1 VEVWNKTLVC
11 LAADLSPQNFTKWI
25 KPLHARE
32 GDSGV
37 VYLAAPDRFS
47 KEWVEERFLGEIS
60 QALARVSDGRL
71 RVELGIDLGQQG
83 QQGLPAAPAKHHQP
97 ASLPTGVAAEDVSP
111 PRFHP
116 RMTFDNFVV
125 GPSNQFVH
133 AAAEAVARI
142 PGRTY
147 NPFFIYGGSGLGKTH
162 LLNAIAHRVSAN
174 NPRLQ
179 ICLLTAERFVNELIE
194 DIRGDRWDTFRKRY
208 RKVDLLLIDDIQ
220 FIAGKERTQEEFFH
234 TFNALH
240 AHHKQIVLTADCS
253 PKEIQSLE
261 DRLKTR
267 FEWGLM
273 GDIQAPALETKV
285 AILRKKAELEGVEL
299 PEDVALL
306 LASRVHSN
314 VRKLEGCLIKLAA
327 FTSITGQQVDVRLAE
342 QLLRDLLY
350 EERRELS
357 MEAIQKCVAE
367 HYGLKVSDLKSKRRT
382 ESISTP
388 RQIAMYLCRTL
399 TSHSLPEI
407 GRIFGGRDHTT
418 VLHGCR
424 KIAETKE
431 RDPGLSQT
439 LRILTSRLER
449 AEP

>member
-1 VEVWNKTLVC
+1 VEVWKKTLDC
-11 LAADLSPQNFTKWI
+11 LAADLSQQNFIKWI
-25 KPLHARE
+25 KPLQARE
-32 GDSGV
+32 GGAGIVHLD
-37 VYLAAPDRFS
+37 APDRFF
-47 KEWVEERFLGEIS
+47 KEWVEERFLGEITE
-60 QALARVSDGRL
+60 AVARVTDGRMG
-71 RVELGIDLGQQG
+71 VQLGIDGEMRV
-83 QQGLPAAPAKHHQP
+83 PAATLQEPVVPRAGGRRGIDAP
-97 ASLPTGVAAEDVSP
+97 PVA
-111 PRFHP
+111 RFQP
-116 RMTFDNFVV
+116 RMTFEEFVV

-133 AAAEAVARI
+133 AAAQAVASM

-162 LLNAIAHRVSAN
+162 LLNAIAHRVSGN

-179 ICLLTAERFVNELIE
+179 VCLLTAERFVNELI
-194 DIRGDRWDTFRKRY
+194 DHMQRNRWDAFRKRY

-240 AHHKQIVLTADCS
+240 AQHKQIVLTADCS
-253 PKEIQSLE
+253 PKEIKSLE
-261 DRLKTR
+261 ERLKTR

-285 AILRKKAELEGVEL
+285 AILKKKAELEGMEL

-327 FTSITGQQVDVRLAE
+327 FTSITGQQVDVSLAE

-350 EERRELS
+350 EERRQLS
-357 MEAIQKCVAE
+357 MEAIQRAVAD
-367 HYGLKVSDLKSKRRT
+367 HYGLKVTDLKSKRRT

-388 RQIAMYLCRTL
+388 RQVAMYLCRTL

-407 GRIFGGRDHTT
+407 GKVFGGRDHTT

-431 RDPGLSQT
+431 RDSGLGQT
-439 LRILTSRLER
+439 LRVLTGRLER
-449 AEP
+449 GDS

>member
-1 VEVWNKTLVC
+1 
-11 LAADLSPQNFTKWI
+11 
-25 KPLHARE
+25 
-32 GDSGV
+32 
-37 VYLAAPDRFS
+37 
-47 KEWVEERFLGEIS
+47 
-60 QALARVSDGRL
+60 
-71 RVELGIDLGQQG
+71 
-83 QQGLPAAPAKHHQP
+83 
-97 ASLPTGVAAEDVSP
+97 
-111 PRFHP
+111 
-116 RMTFDNFVV
+116 MTFEEFVV

-133 AAAEAVARI
+133 AAAQAVASM

-162 LLNAIAHRVSAN
+162 LLNAIAHRVSGN

-179 ICLLTAERFVNELIE
+179 VCLLTAERFVNELI
-194 DIRGDRWDTFRKRY
+194 DHMQRNRWDAFRKRY

-240 AHHKQIVLTADCS
+240 AQHKQIVLTADCS
-253 PKEIQSLE
+253 PKEIKSLE
-261 DRLKTR
+261 ERLKTR

-285 AILRKKAELEGVEL
+285 AILKKKAELEGMEL

-327 FTSITGQQVDVRLAE
+327 FTSITGQQVDVSLAE

-350 EERRELS
+350 EERRQLS
-357 MEAIQKCVAE
+357 MEAIQRAVAD
-367 HYGLKVSDLKSKRRT
+367 HYGLKVTDLKSKRRT

-388 RQIAMYLCRTL
+388 RQVAMYLCRTL

-407 GRIFGGRDHTT
+407 GKVFGGRDHTT

-431 RDPGLSQT
+431 RDSGLGQT
-439 LRILTSRLER
+439 LRVLTGRLER
-449 AEP
+449 GDS

>member
-1 VEVWNKTLVC
+1 L
-11 LAADLSPQNFTKWI
+11 D
-25 KPLHARE
+25 
-32 GDSGV
+32 
-37 VYLAAPDRFS
+37 APDRFF
-47 KEWVEERFLGEIS
+47 KEWVEERFLGEITE
-60 QALARVSDGRL
+60 AVARVTDGRMG
-71 RVELGIDLGQQG
+71 VQLGIDGEMRV
-83 QQGLPAAPAKHHQP
+83 PAATLQEPVVPRAGGRRGID
-97 ASLPTGVAAEDVSP
+97 AP
-111 PRFHP
+111 PMARFQP
-116 RMTFDNFVV
+116 RMTFEEFVV

-133 AAAEAVARI
+133 AAAQAVASM

-162 LLNAIAHRVSAN
+162 LLNAIAHRVSGN

-179 ICLLTAERFVNELIE
+179 VCLLTAERFVNELI
-194 DIRGDRWDTFRKRY
+194 DHMQRNRWDAFRKRY

-240 AHHKQIVLTADCS
+240 AQHKQIVLTADCS
-253 PKEIQSLE
+253 PKEIKSLE
-261 DRLKTR
+261 ERLKTR

-285 AILRKKAELEGVEL
+285 AILKKKAELEGMEL

-327 FTSITGQQVDVRLAE
+327 FTSITGQQVDVSLAE

-350 EERRELS
+350 EERRQLS
-357 MEAIQKCVAE
+357 MEAIQRAVAD
-367 HYGLKVSDLKSKRRT
+367 HYGLKVTDLKSKRRT

-388 RQIAMYLCRTL
+388 RQVAMYLCRTL

-407 GRIFGGRDHTT
+407 GKVFGGRDHTT

-431 RDPGLSQT
+431 RDSGLGQT
-439 LRILTSRLER
+439 LRVLTGRLER
-449 AEP
+449 GDS

>member
-1 VEVWNKTLVC
+1 M
-11 LAADLSPQNFTKWI
+11 
-25 KPLHARE
+25 
-32 GDSGV
+32 GV
-37 VYLAAPDRFS
+37 
-47 KEWVEERFLGEIS
+47 
-60 QALARVSDGRL
+60 Q
-71 RVELGIDLGQQG
+71 LGIDGEMRV
-83 QQGLPAAPAKHHQP
+83 PAATLQEPVVPRAGGRRGIDAP
-97 ASLPTGVAAEDVSP
+97 PVA
-111 PRFHP
+111 RFQP
-116 RMTFDNFVV
+116 RMTFEEFVV

-133 AAAEAVARI
+133 AAAQAVASM

-162 LLNAIAHRVSAN
+162 LLNAIAHRVSGN

-179 ICLLTAERFVNELIE
+179 VCLLTAERFVNELI
-194 DIRGDRWDTFRKRY
+194 DHMQRNRWDAFRKRY

-240 AHHKQIVLTADCS
+240 AQHKQIVLTADCS
-253 PKEIQSLE
+253 PKEIKSLE
-261 DRLKTR
+261 ERLKTR

-285 AILRKKAELEGVEL
+285 AILKKKAELEGMEL

-327 FTSITGQQVDVRLAE
+327 FTSITGQQVDVSLAE

-350 EERRELS
+350 EERRQLS
-357 MEAIQKCVAE
+357 MEAIQRAVAD
-367 HYGLKVSDLKSKRRT
+367 HYGLKVTDLKSKRRT

-388 RQIAMYLCRTL
+388 RQVAMYLCRTL

-407 GRIFGGRDHTT
+407 GKVFGGRDHTT

-431 RDPGLSQT
+431 RDSGLGQT
-439 LRILTSRLER
+439 LRVLTGRLER
-449 AEP
+449 GDS

>member
-1 VEVWNKTLVC
+1 VEVWKKTLDC
-11 LAADLSPQNFTKWI
+11 LAADLSQQNFIKWI
-25 KPLHARE
+25 KPLQARE
-32 GDSGV
+32 GEAGIVHLD
-37 VYLAAPDRFS
+37 APDRFF
-47 KEWVEERFLGEIS
+47 KEWVEERFLGEITE
-60 QALARVSDGRL
+60 AVARVTDGRMG
-71 RVELGIDLGQQG
+71 VQLGIDGEMRV
-83 QQGLPAAPAKHHQP
+83 PAATLQEPVVPRAGGRRGIDAP
-97 ASLPTGVAAEDVSP
+97 PVA
-111 PRFHP
+111 RFQP
-116 RMTFDNFVV
+116 RMTFEEFVV

-133 AAAEAVARI
+133 AAAQAVASM

-162 LLNAIAHRVSAN
+162 LLNAIAHRVSGN

-179 ICLLTAERFVNELIE
+179 VCLLTAERFVNELI
-194 DIRGDRWDTFRKRY
+194 DHMQRNRWDAFRKRY

-240 AHHKQIVLTADCS
+240 AQHKQIVLTADCS
-253 PKEIQSLE
+253 PKEIKSLE
-261 DRLKTR
+261 ERLKTR

-285 AILRKKAELEGVEL
+285 AILKKKAELEGMEL

-327 FTSITGQQVDVRLAE
+327 FTSITGQQVDVSLAE

-350 EERRELS
+350 EERRQLS
-357 MEAIQKCVAE
+357 MEAIQRAVAD
-367 HYGLKVSDLKSKRRT
+367 HYGLKVTDLKSKRRT

-388 RQIAMYLCRTL
+388 RQVAMYLCRTL

-407 GRIFGGRDHTT
+407 GKVFGGRDHTT

-431 RDPGLSQT
+431 RDSGLGQT
-439 LRILTSRLER
+439 LRVLTGRLER
-449 AEP
+449 GDS

>member
-1 VEVWNKTLVC
+1 MEVWKKTLDC
-11 LAADLSPQNFTKWI
+11 LAADLSQQNFTKWI
-25 KPLHARE
+25 KPLQARE
-32 GDSGV
+32 GEAGV
-37 VYLAAPDRFS
+37 VHLDAPDRFF
-47 KEWVEERFLGEIS
+47 KEWVEERFLGDIS
-60 QALARVSDGRL
+60 EALARVTDGRMA
-71 RVELGIDLGQQG
+71 VELGINGEQRIPEAPPPEARVVRGVDPGRTE
-83 QQGLPAAPAKHHQP
+83 LPPA
-97 ASLPTGVAAEDVSP
+97 
-111 PRFHP
+111 PRFQP
-116 RMTFDNFVV
+116 RMTFEEFVV

-133 AAAEAVARI
+133 AAAQAVASM

-162 LLNAIAHRVSAN
+162 LLNAIAHRVTGN

-179 ICLLTAERFVNELIE
+179 VCLLTAERFVNELI
-194 DIRGDRWDTFRKRY
+194 DHMQRNRWEAFRKRY

-240 AHHKQIVLTADCS
+240 AQHKQIVLTADCS
-253 PKEIQSLE
+253 PKEIESLE
-261 DRLKTR
+261 ERLKTR

-285 AILRKKAELEGVEL
+285 AILKKKAELEGMEL

-350 EERRELS
+350 EERRLLS
-357 MEAIQKCVAE
+357 MEAIQKVVAD
-367 HYGLKVSDLKSKRRT
+367 HYGLKVAELKSKRRT

-388 RQIAMYLCRTL
+388 RQVAMYLCRTL

-407 GRIFGGRDHTT
+407 GKIFGGRDHTT

-424 KIAETKE
+424 KIAECKE
-431 RDPGLSQT
+431 RDSSLAQT
-439 LRILTSRLER
+439 LRVLTGRLER
-449 AEP
+449 SES

>member
-1 VEVWNKTLVC
+1 VEVWKKTLDC
-11 LAADLSPQNFTKWI
+11 LAADLSQQNFIKWI
-25 KPLHARE
+25 KPLQARE
-32 GDSGV
+32 GGAGIVHLD
-37 VYLAAPDRFS
+37 APDRFF
-47 KEWVEERFLGEIS
+47 KEWVEERFLGEITE
-60 QALARVSDGRL
+60 AVARVTDGRMG
-71 RVELGIDLGQQG
+71 VQLGIDGEMRV
-83 QQGLPAAPAKHHQP
+83 PAATLQEPVVPRAGGRRGID
-97 ASLPTGVAAEDVSP
+97 AP
-111 PRFHP
+111 PMARFQP
-116 RMTFDNFVV
+116 RMTFEEFVV

-133 AAAEAVARI
+133 AAAQAVASM

-162 LLNAIAHRVSAN
+162 LLNAIAHRVSGN

-179 ICLLTAERFVNELIE
+179 VCLLTAERFVNELI
-194 DIRGDRWDTFRKRY
+194 DHMQRNRWDAFRKRY

-240 AHHKQIVLTADCS
+240 AQHKQIVLTADCS
-253 PKEIQSLE
+253 PKEIKSLE
-261 DRLKTR
+261 ERLKTR

-285 AILRKKAELEGVEL
+285 AILKKKAELEGMEL

-327 FTSITGQQVDVRLAE
+327 FTSITGQQVDVSLAE

-350 EERRELS
+350 EERRQLS
-357 MEAIQKCVAE
+357 MEAIQRAVAD
-367 HYGLKVSDLKSKRRT
+367 HYGLKVTDLKSKRRT

-388 RQIAMYLCRTL
+388 RQVAMYLCRTL

-407 GRIFGGRDHTT
+407 GKVFGGRDHTT

-431 RDPGLSQT
+431 RDSGLGQT
-439 LRILTSRLER
+439 LRVLTGRLER
-449 AEP
+449 GDS

>member
-1 VEVWNKTLVC
+1 VEVWKKTLDC
-11 LAADLSPQNFTKWI
+11 LAADLSQQNFIKWI
-25 KPLHARE
+25 KPLQARV
-32 GDSGV
+32 GGAGIVHLD
-37 VYLAAPDRFS
+37 APDRFF
-47 KEWVEERFLGEIS
+47 KEWVEERFLGEITE
-60 QALARVSDGRL
+60 AVARVTDGRMG
-71 RVELGIDLGQQG
+71 VQLGIDGEMRV
-83 QQGLPAAPAKHHQP
+83 PAATLQEPVVPRAGGRRGID
-97 ASLPTGVAAEDVSP
+97 AP
-111 PRFHP
+111 PMARFQP
-116 RMTFDNFVV
+116 RMTFEEFVV

-133 AAAEAVARI
+133 AAAQAVASM

-162 LLNAIAHRVSAN
+162 LLNAIAHRVSGN

-179 ICLLTAERFVNELIE
+179 VCLLTAERFVNELI
-194 DIRGDRWDTFRKRY
+194 DHMQRNRWDAFRKRY

-240 AHHKQIVLTADCS
+240 AQHKQIVLTADCS
-253 PKEIQSLE
+253 PKEIKSLE
-261 DRLKTR
+261 ERLKTR

-285 AILRKKAELEGVEL
+285 AILKKKAELEGMEL

-327 FTSITGQQVDVRLAE
+327 FTSITGQQVDVSLAE

-350 EERRELS
+350 EERRQLS
-357 MEAIQKCVAE
+357 MEAIQRAVAD
-367 HYGLKVSDLKSKRRT
+367 HYGLKVTDLKSKRRT

-388 RQIAMYLCRTL
+388 RQVAMYLCRTL

-407 GRIFGGRDHTT
+407 GKVFGGRDHTT

-431 RDPGLSQT
+431 RDSGLGQT
-439 LRILTSRLER
+439 LRVLTGRLER
-449 AEP
+449 GDS

>member
-1 VEVWNKTLVC
+1 MEVWKKTLDC
-11 LAADLSPQNFTKWI
+11 LAADLSQQNFIKWI
-25 KPLHARE
+25 KPLQARE
-32 GDSGV
+32 GEAGIVHLD
-37 VYLAAPDRFS
+37 APDRFF
-47 KEWVEERFLGEIS
+47 KEWVEERFLGEITE
-60 QALARVSDGRL
+60 AVARVTDGRMG
-71 RVELGIDLGQQG
+71 VQLGIDGEMRV
-83 QQGLPAAPAKHHQP
+83 PAATLQEPVVPRAGGRRGIDAP
-97 ASLPTGVAAEDVSP
+97 PVA
-111 PRFHP
+111 RFQP
-116 RMTFDNFVV
+116 RMTFEEFVV

-133 AAAEAVARI
+133 AAAQAVASM

-162 LLNAIAHRVSAN
+162 LLNAIAHRVSGN

-179 ICLLTAERFVNELIE
+179 VCLLTAERFVNELI
-194 DIRGDRWDTFRKRY
+194 DHMQRNRWDAFRKRY

-240 AHHKQIVLTADCS
+240 AQHKQIVLTADCS
-253 PKEIQSLE
+253 PKEIKSLE
-261 DRLKTR
+261 ERLKTR

-285 AILRKKAELEGVEL
+285 AILKKKAELEGMEL

-327 FTSITGQQVDVRLAE
+327 FTSITGQQVDVSLAE

-350 EERRELS
+350 EERRQLS
-357 MEAIQKCVAE
+357 MEAIQRAVAD
-367 HYGLKVSDLKSKRRT
+367 HYGLKVTDLKSKRRT

-388 RQIAMYLCRTL
+388 RQVAMYLCRTL

-407 GRIFGGRDHTT
+407 GKVFGGRDHTT

-431 RDPGLSQT
+431 RDSGLGQT
-439 LRILTSRLER
+439 LRVLTGRLER
-449 AEP
+449 GDS

>member
-1 VEVWNKTLVC
+1 MEVWEKTLVC
-11 LAADLSPQNFTKWI
+11 LAADLSPQNFTRWI

-60 QALARVSDGRL
+60 EAVARVSDGRL
-71 RVELGIDLGQQG
+71 RVELGIDRGQHH
-83 QQGLPAAPAKHHQP
+83 LAAAQHRPEQP
-97 ASLPTGVAAEDVSP
+97 SSPIGAATEDGAAA
-111 PRFHP
+111 RFHP
-116 RMTFDNFVV
+116 RMTFENFVV

-162 LLNAIAHRVSAN
+162 LLNAIAHRVSAH

-299 PEDVALL
+299 AEDVALL

-357 MEAIQKCVAE
+357 TDAIQKCVAE

-388 RQIAMYLCRTL
+388 RQVAMYLCRTL

-407 GRIFGGRDHTT
+407 GKIFGGRDHTT

-424 KIAETKE
+424 KIAEAKE

-449 AEP
+449 AET